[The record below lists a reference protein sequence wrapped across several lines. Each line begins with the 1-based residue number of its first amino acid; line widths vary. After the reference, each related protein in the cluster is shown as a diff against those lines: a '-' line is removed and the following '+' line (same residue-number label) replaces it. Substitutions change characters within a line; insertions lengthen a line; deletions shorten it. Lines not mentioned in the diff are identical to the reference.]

1 MHAMNV
7 FNVVLWSVQAFLAL
21 FFFAAGAP
29 KVIGRGLDQWTGF
42 SDVPRAQVIF
52 IGIAEILGA
61 AGLVLPMATGM
72 LPWLTPLSA
81 AGLAVIVLMATG
93 FHVRADERLNALE
106 TTLWACIALVIAVGR
121 WDLLAVRVEI
131 APWILIVALGI
142 LVPAALVN
150 VIILFR
156 RPVKRAA

>member
-1 MHAMNV
+1 M
-7 FNVVLWSVQAFLAL
+7 
-21 FFFAAGAP
+21 
-29 KVIGRGLDQWTGF
+29 
-42 SDVPRAQVIF
+42 PRAQVIF